1 MYTCCSVGGRTRL
14 SCWNYEESGVDIV
27 TEFNAIVNQNIEGE
41 EGKNGEQLFQYAS
54 DNLVAEI
61 LINPQ
66 HSTLVQCVRN
76 LLASF
81 TKYRCIIHAGYSFT
95 ENGSWI
101 LQDGSFSV
109 TDFLDAYKTAEA
121 QRTIRLHENQ
131 IRIELHCSADAD
143 WNQVSRVKGT
153 RFLLNPPEKI
163 IDIESIES
171 IVRWLCDKIEVAE
184 LDILLEGSQVV
195 GNIRFSRPTLY
206 VFPAGQGDSALFG
219 INGFNMLIDGGAGRN
234 SCFWGFA
241 RHLDRLDA
249 VLLTRLNSSNLE
261 GVASFLKR
269 KTMSSL
275 YPQIGHFFCNFKTRK
290 QISSPNIDAKQD
302 VLSISLIDTA
312 QSIITD
318 LKQLQLRPHLCY
330 RNINLEPINLYHKV
344 GHGKLDMYVL
354 NPSKDSKEVK
364 DFLTKWNEGDQKLF
378 NPTKDLQFP
387 LPNIISVCTLL
398 VWQPANPNT
407 TITRILFPG
416 SSPQNKIFES
426 LERVR
431 HLDFLKH
438 PSCSIKSMSSSTSV
452 TVKSQTTKKTV
463 LEKMIPGETKT
474 VKTMENL
481 EVSTSASNAVI
492 QTAIIPT
499 VPKEGTPKPKF
510 PVETEKPK
518 QSIKLV
524 MKETANAKPKIEHK
538 YSSISARVNSNKI
551 AQKSSTTKKSLK
563 LSSKSPPTDKSSPT
577 TPIENQEKAPK
588 PIKQVIKPKSTS
600 TTTKSPSSTPT
611 KSKKEEANRKVL
623 VSSRTNSGLKRTPI
637 TKKETK
643 PANPKI
649 TETSL
654 KKDSNIVYKS
664 SLISCNKD
672 KSGEEEDILIVEK
685 VAITPE
691 KLLTPDGKKI
701 IANELDGILTTAKD
715 IVTKEKLSDSGATTA
730 PTMPEDEKINESK
743 KEIEVNESDKKVE
756 EFKKAKDALKTPDE
770 VADLPFHEEAD
781 EQKPKVAEKEI
792 ESEIETQ
799 EIVQVENAEYVLVS
813 LDSSPEVLKRQV
825 LDTVGLLDTELD
837 EDSDKEDEYVE
848 TKQSTI
854 LPDID
859 EKTKLIEHLLE
870 SSKDLCEITEKIDEL
885 KKQNEHEIT
894 NHQIH
899 DHLQDFN
906 HDHTKTS
913 NCTQLNKQENST
925 QIQEEAKIE
934 LQEKEC
940 IDEKRLT
947 IDNENDKDIH
957 GSSHVEECNAEN
969 GDNTQDLKQIT
980 TTQGPDT
987 DLVNVANITM
997 DKKDSKASSKAGS
1010 ICDEP
1015 LTLTRSR
1022 SGSKTEEPERN
1033 TENSTDKQRSK
1044 ASSKA
1049 GSICDEPL
1057 KSPGPDISTD
1067 KIRSS
1072 SICQE
1077 QDKTN
1082 NVEEKQ
1088 ESKASSK
1095 AGSVCDE
1102 PVKSPIHETNTSAN
1116 VVPSRSG
1123 SITEEPE
1130 NTNVTD
1136 MQRSKTSSTAGS
1148 ICDETLKS
1156 PGPDIS
1162 TDKIRSSSI
1171 CQEQDKTNN
1180 AEAKQESKASSKA
1193 GSVCDEPVKSPVH
1206 ETNTSANVV
1215 PSRSGSIT
1223 EEPENTN
1230 VTDMQRSKTSSTAGS
1245 ICDETLKS
1253 PGPDISTDKIRSS
1266 SICQEQDKTNNA
1278 EEKQE
1283 SKASSKAGS
1292 VCDEPVKSP
1301 VHETNTSANV
1311 VPSRSGSI
1319 TEEPENTNVTD
1330 MQKSKASSKGS
1341 SICDELVRS
1350 PVHETITT
1358 AKCVSSRSGSI
1369 TKELEITEEITINKQ
1384 GSKASSKVHSVV
1396 EELTISPGPEIN
1408 TDKTETTD
1416 LTSLVSQALDV
1427 ANVSDTDKQESK
1439 ASSKASSV
1447 CDEPIKSPIHETIT
1461 SANAVSS
1468 RSGSITEEQE
1478 NIQKNVTDMQRS
1490 KASSKARSVC
1500 EEPIKSPVHEIVNAI
1515 TSITSSITHDPEN
1528 TTKNTTGSKPSSKA
1542 SSVCDEP
1549 VKSPVHE
1556 TITSKNSVP
1565 CRSSSICDE
1574 PVKSPIQEIITSV
1587 NAVPSRSGSITEE
1600 PEKVPDLQKSKS
1612 SSKSSSICDETIK
1625 SPVHEIVNAITCS
1638 RSNSLTHELENATN
1652 DVTGSKASSKA
1663 GSVCDEPIKSP
1674 IHETITSANV
1684 IPSRSGSMTEPENAP
1699 ENVSDLQKSKTSS
1712 KGSSICDETVKSPVH
1727 EIVNAIT
1734 SRSNSLTHELENA
1747 TNDVTG
1753 SKASSKASSVC
1764 EKPIKSPVHEIVNAI
1779 TSITSSLTHD
1789 PENTTKNATGSKA
1802 SSKASSVCDEPIKSP
1817 INETITSANA
1827 VPSRSGSITEEQENT
1842 TENVTDIQ
1850 RSKASSKASSVCEE
1864 PIKSPVHEIVNAI
1877 TSITSSITHD
1887 PENTTK
1893 NVTGSK
1899 ASSKAS
1905 SVCDEPVKSPVHE
1918 TITSEISVSCRSGS
1932 ITEEPE
1938 NITDVQRSKA
1948 SSKASSICDEPVK
1961 SPVHETIAKGNAVI
1975 SMPLSDSITDK
1986 SESILHN
1993 VTDMQISKVSSKP
2006 SSICD
2011 EPVKSPVHETI
2022 TSENSVSFRSGSLT
2036 EEPENVTDI
2045 QRSKTSSKASS
2056 ICDEP
2061 VKSPV
2066 HETIAIANAL
2076 ISMPLS
2082 ESVTEK
2088 PESIPDNVT
2097 NIQKCNVS
2105 TTASSVCD
2113 KPVKHPSHEIVNEI
2127 NNISSTLTH
2136 EIENTTKNATGSKAS
2151 SKASSVCDEPIK
2163 SPIHETITSANAV
2176 SSRSGSITEEP
2187 ENTPENVPDIQKSKT
2202 SSKASSICDE
2212 PVKSPVD
2219 ETIASANSIRSRSGS
2234 VTEKPDSIPDNV
2246 TDIQRSKA
2254 SSKASS
2260 ICDEPVKSP
2269 VHEIVNVIT
2278 SISSTLTHEIENT
2291 TKNATS
2297 SKASSR
2303 ASSVCEEPVK
2313 SPVHELITSPNAIV
2327 SRSSSITDKLE
2338 IVPDNVTDIQK
2349 SKTSS
2354 KASSICDEPATSS
2367 VDETIA
2373 SANSVINRS
2382 GSVTEKPESIL
2393 DHVTNMQRSG
2403 SITEEQENTPENVTD
2418 MQKSKSS
2425 SKANSVCDEPVKS
2438 PIHETITS
2446 VNAVPSRSGSITEN
2460 PENTPEHVPDI
2471 QKSKTSSKASSVCD
2485 EPVKSPVHEIVN
2497 VITRISST
2505 LTHEIENT
2513 TKNATG
2519 SKASSRASSVCEE
2532 PVKSPVHELITSPN
2546 AIVSRSSSI
2555 TDKLEI
2561 VPDNVT
2567 DMQKSKTCSKASSIC
2582 DESVKS
2588 PVYETVNAITSISSS
2603 VTHEPENTTKNGI
2616 DSKASSRAS
2625 SVCDEPVKS
2634 PVRETTTLINSITS
2648 SSNTISQESKNI
2660 PENEIEKQGSKA
2672 SSKSG
2677 SVCDELVKSPLCEN
2691 KKSENTI
2698 TNLSSSITQEPEI
2711 DSHCSKAS
2719 SKANSI
2725 GEEPLKSSELA
2736 IISTNGS
2743 ESKSRSSSVNLE
2755 QDITHVSIN
2764 DKQESEKSSVVQE
2777 TEFPQIIGMDK
2788 HDVESC
2794 SRKDSFFQDKN
2805 NSSTFSSSSTSSI
2818 CQEIDTQSSKL
2829 SSRKSSVVDESISN
2843 PSKLHIGEKSSSLQ
2857 ESNVYEHNIDNNT
2870 KTFNKSGSLCDEMLN
2885 LPFNKVTENIISN
2898 EAYEKVVSP
2907 ETTVGNT
2914 ESKMVNAI
2922 ESMCEES
2929 IKSDNDE
2936 ICTKE
2941 HLVSSTSSLIL
2952 HETEEEK
2959 CQLPR
2964 KSSVLEEPQ
2973 NSLTEDNNTILSPSD
2988 CNKSN
2993 IIERRAEESKSFGRI
3008 GSLCEEIAKFLTD
3021 NDNKISTNITSESP
3035 CSLIESIPLKS
3046 NIDELKVET
3055 ETLLQLNKNTDTLNK
3070 IEKSLQLD
3078 DKVKVDEK
3086 HDNINEKNTD
3096 HSLPVKNITESN
3108 NKPPN
3113 ISTLLIEENNKTGI
3127 MNVAQ
3132 MVGKNIL
3139 DESLTKHT
3147 VITDNES
3154 KSLKTFTPIANVTSE
3169 ECISKLSNVLIEDI
3183 VKTSDDKNIICDS
3196 SITDIC
3202 MNQPLG
3208 VTLNSEDLG
3217 VTKDIVM
3224 QLKRDVHEAL
3234 HQCSSD
3240 DERPFT
3246 PQSESS
3252 MSRSAMNID
3261 EDDDDNEDNKIE
3273 TDDDMP
3279 GSPMSTRPSPVQMQ
3293 LDNRHVEINMDFN
3306 KALQEHRIT
3315 RGEDLTATEANGNH
3329 VTEIKTTEHDNI
3341 NQNQGTSS
3349 DTVQSW
3355 GKPLGLP
3362 PVQSINNNGFDPIRE
3377 WGKPL
3382 GLPSP
3387 TQPILELTEPQNMS
3401 GKTTPKKNVKK
3412 IIDNK
3417 PIINVMDKDAQNR
3430 IRRSESPSKLRS
3442 RSSSRMSRINPIYL
3456 DLIYVPHHGNS
3467 KYVSADFFKR
3477 VRARNYVFSGTDPSK
3492 EVLNALIEGKQAW
3505 EDQDLEVT
3513 IIPTYDT
3520 DTLGQWVAE
3529 NEELLTKLK
3538 IDLSPS
3544 ASRCTIKLQ
3553 DHNTSCSAYRLE
3565 F

>member
-1 MYTCCSVGGRTRL
+1 MGNPSDHVETPLTGGYLLIVLAEPRSAEHKLAILKKLTKGL

-143 WNQVSRVKGT
+143 WNQVGRVKGT

-163 IDIESIES
+163 VENGSIES

-290 QISSPNIDAKQD
+290 QISSPDIDAKQD
-302 VLSISLIDTA
+302 ILSISLIDTA

-364 DFLTKWNEGDQKLF
+364 DFLAKWNEGDQKLF
-378 NPTKDLQFP
+378 NSTKDLQFP

-416 SSPQNKIFES
+416 SCPQNKIFES

-431 HLDFLKH
+431 HLEFLKH

-499 VPKEGTPKPKF
+499 VPKEGIPKPKF
-510 PVETEKPK
+510 PVETDKPK
-518 QSIKLV
+518 PSIKSV
-524 MKETANAKPKIEHK
+524 TKETSNAKPKIEHK
-538 YSSISARVNSNKI
+538 YSSISAKVNSNKVV
-551 AQKSSTTKKSLK
+551 QKSSTTKKSLK

-588 PIKQVIKPKSTS
+588 PFKQVIKPKST
-600 TTTKSPSSTPT
+600 TTTSKSPSSTPT

-637 TKKETK
+637 TKKEIK
-643 PANPKI
+643 PAQPKI

-654 KKDSNIVYKS
+654 KKDPNIVYKS
-664 SLISCNKD
+664 SLISCDKD

-730 PTMPEDEKINESK
+730 PTMPEDEKITESK
-743 KEIEVNESDKKVE
+743 KEIEVSESDKKIE

-781 EQKPKVAEKEI
+781 EQKPKITDKEI

-825 LDTVGLLDTELD
+825 LDTVGLLDTELE
-837 EDSDKEDEYVE
+837 EDSDKEDEYAE
-848 TKQSTI
+848 TKQSSI

-870 SSKDLCEITEKIDEL
+870 SSKDLCEITDKIDEL

-899 DHLQDFN
+899 DHLDSSN
-906 HDHTKTS
+906 HDNTKTS
-913 NCTQLNKQENST
+913 NMCTQSNKQENPT
-925 QIQEEAKIE
+925 LIQEGATFE
-934 LQEKEC
+934 LQE
-940 IDEKRLT
+940 EKS
-947 IDNENDKDIH
+947 INEQHSKIVYENNKDLH
-957 GSSHVEECNAEN
+957 KSFHTDECNAEKRGN
-969 GDNTQDLKQIT
+969 SEDLKQIMTTQETDTELKNIENKTICQT
-980 TTQGPDT
+980 TTYPESLKTDQDETKMSTRQELETVPSDLNLHEDSNIVNIQQKSETQINSDT
-987 DLVNVANITM
+987 ECEHQEKTTTDEIKTKEN
-997 DKKDSKASSKAGS
+997 KSSS
-1010 ICDEP
+1010 
-1015 LTLTRSR
+1015 
-1022 SGSKTEEPERN
+1022 
-1033 TENSTDKQRSK
+1033 
-1044 ASSKA
+1044 
-1049 GSICDEPL
+1049 
-1057 KSPGPDISTD
+1057 
-1067 KIRSS
+1067 RSS
-1072 SICQE
+1072 SICEEHNRTNETKLSTKTSYDEPLDTQEIHKNTDKSGSTSLYQE

-1082 NVEEKQ
+1082 ITIDKEN
-1088 ESKASSK
+1088 SKAS
-1095 AGSVCDE
+1095 
-1102 PVKSPIHETNTSAN
+1102 N
-1116 VVPSRSG
+1116 
-1123 SITEEPE
+1123 
-1130 NTNVTD
+1130 
-1136 MQRSKTSSTAGS
+1136 KTG
-1148 ICDETLKS
+1148 
-1156 PGPDIS
+1156 
-1162 TDKIRSSSI
+1162 
-1171 CQEQDKTNN
+1171 
-1180 AEAKQESKASSKA
+1180 
-1193 GSVCDEPVKSPVH
+1193 
-1206 ETNTSANVV
+1206 
-1215 PSRSGSIT
+1215 
-1223 EEPENTN
+1223 
-1230 VTDMQRSKTSSTAGS
+1230 
-1245 ICDETLKS
+1245 
-1253 PGPDISTDKIRSS
+1253 
-1266 SICQEQDKTNNA
+1266 
-1278 EEKQE
+1278 
-1283 SKASSKAGS
+1283 
-1292 VCDEPVKSP
+1292 
-1301 VHETNTSANV
+1301 
-1311 VPSRSGSI
+1311 
-1319 TEEPENTNVTD
+1319 
-1330 MQKSKASSKGS
+1330 
-1341 SICDELVRS
+1341 
-1350 PVHETITT
+1350 
-1358 AKCVSSRSGSI
+1358 
-1369 TKELEITEEITINKQ
+1369 
-1384 GSKASSKVHSVV
+1384 
-1396 EELTISPGPEIN
+1396 
-1408 TDKTETTD
+1408 
-1416 LTSLVSQALDV
+1416 
-1427 ANVSDTDKQESK
+1427 
-1439 ASSKASSV
+1439 
-1447 CDEPIKSPIHETIT
+1447 
-1461 SANAVSS
+1461 
-1468 RSGSITEEQE
+1468 
-1478 NIQKNVTDMQRS
+1478 
-1490 KASSKARSVC
+1490 
-1500 EEPIKSPVHEIVNAI
+1500 
-1515 TSITSSITHDPEN
+1515 
-1528 TTKNTTGSKPSSKA
+1528 
-1542 SSVCDEP
+1542 SVCDEP

-1556 TITSKNSVP
+1556 TITA
-1565 CRSSSICDE
+1565 
-1574 PVKSPIQEIITSV
+1574 TH
-1587 NAVPSRSGSITEE
+1587 AVTSRSGSIIEE
-1600 PEKVPDLQKSKS
+1600 PE
-1612 SSKSSSICDETIK
+1612 
-1625 SPVHEIVNAITCS
+1625 N
-1638 RSNSLTHELENATN
+1638 
-1652 DVTGSKASSKA
+1652 VTDMQRSKASS
-1663 GSVCDEPIKSP
+1663 
-1674 IHETITSANV
+1674 
-1684 IPSRSGSMTEPENAP
+1684 R
-1699 ENVSDLQKSKTSS
+1699 
-1712 KGSSICDETVKSPVH
+1712 
-1727 EIVNAIT
+1727 
-1734 SRSNSLTHELENA
+1734 
-1747 TNDVTG
+1747 
-1753 SKASSKASSVC
+1753 
-1764 EKPIKSPVHEIVNAI
+1764 
-1779 TSITSSLTHD
+1779 
-1789 PENTTKNATGSKA
+1789 
-1802 SSKASSVCDEPIKSP
+1802 ASSVCDEH
-1817 INETITSANA
+1817 
-1827 VPSRSGSITEEQENT
+1827 V
-1842 TENVTDIQ
+1842 
-1850 RSKASSKASSVCEE
+1850 
-1864 PIKSPVHEIVNAI
+1864 KSPVHDTI
-1877 TSITSSITHD
+1877 TATNVLLSRSSS
-1887 PENTTK
+1887 TTEHPK
-1893 NVTGSK
+1893 IIPDNGTDMQKSK

-1918 TITSEISVSCRSGS
+1918 TITATHAVTSRSGS
-1932 ITEEPE
+1932 IVGEPE
-1938 NITDVQRSKA
+1938 NVNDMQRSKA

-1961 SPVHETIAKGNAVI
+1961 SPVHEKVTATNVL
-1975 SMPLSDSITDK
+1975 LSRSSSITEHPEIIPDNGLDMSK
-1986 SESILHN
+1986 S
-1993 VTDMQISKVSSKP
+1993 KASSKG
-2006 SSICD
+2006 SSVCD

-2022 TSENSVSFRSGSLT
+2022 TATHAVTSRSGSIAGELENVT
-2036 EEPENVTDI
+2036 DMQRSKASSRASSVCDEPVKSPVHETITATHAVTSRSGSIAGEPENVTDM
-2045 QRSKTSSKASS
+2045 QRSKASSRASSVCDEPVRSPVHDTNTATNVLLSRSSSTTEHLEIIPDNGTDMQKSKTSSKASS

-2066 HETIAIANAL
+2066 HETITATHA
-2076 ISMPLS
+2076 
-2082 ESVTEK
+2082 VT
-2088 PESIPDNVT
+2088 
-2097 NIQKCNVS
+2097 
-2105 TTASSVCD
+2105 
-2113 KPVKHPSHEIVNEI
+2113 
-2127 NNISSTLTH
+2127 
-2136 EIENTTKNATGSKAS
+2136 
-2151 SKASSVCDEPIK
+2151 
-2163 SPIHETITSANAV
+2163 
-2176 SSRSGSITEEP
+2176 SRSGSITQEP
-2187 ENTPENVPDIQKSKT
+2187 GNTSDMQK
-2202 SSKASSICDE
+2202 SKASS
-2212 PVKSPVD
+2212 
-2219 ETIASANSIRSRSGS
+2219 R
-2234 VTEKPDSIPDNV
+2234 
-2246 TDIQRSKA
+2246 
-2254 SSKASS
+2254 ASS

-2269 VHEIVNVIT
+2269 VHEMIT
-2278 SISSTLTHEIENT
+2278 ATHAVT
-2291 TKNATS
+2291 
-2297 SKASSR
+2297 
-2303 ASSVCEEPVK
+2303 
-2313 SPVHELITSPNAIV
+2313 
-2327 SRSSSITDKLE
+2327 SRSGSIAGE
-2338 IVPDNVTDIQK
+2338 PENVTDMQK
-2349 SKTSS
+2349 SKASS
-2354 KASSICDEPATSS
+2354 KASSICDEP
-2367 VDETIA
+2367 
-2373 SANSVINRS
+2373 
-2382 GSVTEKPESIL
+2382 L
-2393 DHVTNMQRSG
+2393 
-2403 SITEEQENTPENVTD
+2403 
-2418 MQKSKSS
+2418 
-2425 SKANSVCDEPVKS
+2425 KS
-2438 PIHETITS
+2438 PVHETITATI
-2446 VNAVPSRSGSITEN
+2446 AVTSRSGSITEG
-2460 PENTPEHVPDI
+2460 PENT
-2471 QKSKTSSKASSVCD
+2471 S
-2485 EPVKSPVHEIVN
+2485 
-2497 VITRISST
+2497 
-2505 LTHEIENT
+2505 
-2513 TKNATG
+2513 
-2519 SKASSRASSVCEE
+2519 
-2532 PVKSPVHELITSPN
+2532 
-2546 AIVSRSSSI
+2546 
-2555 TDKLEI
+2555 
-2561 VPDNVT
+2561 
-2567 DMQKSKTCSKASSIC
+2567 DMQK
-2582 DESVKS
+2582 
-2588 PVYETVNAITSISSS
+2588 
-2603 VTHEPENTTKNGI
+2603 
-2616 DSKASSRAS
+2616 SKASSRAS

-2634 PVRETTTLINSITS
+2634 PVQETITATHAVTSRSGSIAG
-2648 SSNTISQESKNI
+2648 E
-2660 PENEIEKQGSKA
+2660 PENVIDMQRSKVSSKA
-2672 SSKSG
+2672 SSICDEPVKSPVHETIIATHEDTISSGFRTIEHG
-2677 SVCDELVKSPLCEN
+2677 STLENVTDIQESKTESTASSVCGLPTESHVNDTVNALSSTSSSITQVSESIPENDINKEGSSKSVPVCDEPVKSPLCEN
-2691 KKSENTI
+2691 IISEDVI
-2698 TNLSSSITQEPEI
+2698 TNISSSMTQGPENITDNQ
-2711 DSHCSKAS
+2711 CLKAS
-2719 SKANSI
+2719 SQTNLIS
-2725 GEEPLKSSELA
+2725 EEPVNSSGLTL
-2736 IISTNGS
+2736 INTNES
-2743 ESKSRSSSVNLE
+2743 ESKSISSSVNQEQGIGLFSIADKQQNNSSSKDRSICDEISTVQENISSNIANTSISNLE
-2755 QDITHVSIN
+2755 STSIN
-2764 DKQESEKSSVVQE
+2764 ILGEQELKTLSKSVCDELLKSPGLEIDTEECVTKNTLNTELDKVEVTTSMNADYKCDVTTMSPNKELYEIENKVMTQSRIDFCNEGMVNTSIDDHQEPKVFNNEGSTHREPIKYQEKNCNEDLISNKTNSREELLESLPTSNNCSTVDDIISDKPLKEQKSISTLLISENSSLNQD
-2777 TEFPQIIGMDK
+2777 TECALIIGTNK
-2788 HDVESC
+2788 HDFESC
-2794 SRKDSFFQDKN
+2794 SIKDSFDQDKN
-2805 NSSTFSSSSTSSI
+2805 KSSTFSSSSTSSI

-2829 SSRKSSVVDESISN
+2829 SSRKSSVVDETIDN
-2843 PSKLHIGEKSSSLQ
+2843 PSKLQIMEKSSSLQ
-2857 ESNVYEHNIDNNT
+2857 ESNVYEHSIDDNS
-2870 KTFNKSGSLCDEMLN
+2870 KIFNKSGSLCDEMLN
-2885 LPFNKVTENIISN
+2885 LPFTKVTENIISN
-2898 EAYEKVVSP
+2898 KAYEQAVSSA
-2907 ETTVGNT
+2907 TTIGST
-2914 ESKMVNAI
+2914 ESKINNEV

-2929 IKSDNDE
+2929 IKSHNNE

-2941 HLVSSTSSLIL
+2941 NLISSISSSIH
-2952 HETEEEK
+2952 HETEDEK

-2964 KSSVLEEPQ
+2964 NSSVFDEPQ
-2973 NSLTEDNNTILSPSD
+2973 NLLIDDNTIILSPSD
-2988 CNKSN
+2988 NKNKSN
-2993 IIERRAEESKSFGRI
+2993 VIEKKPEESKSLGRI

-3021 NDNKISTNITSESP
+3021 NDNKTSTIIKPESQ
-3035 CSLIESIPLKS
+3035 CSLNESLPLKS
-3046 NIDELKVET
+3046 EKEELEVET

-3070 IEKSLQLD
+3070 VEKSLQLD

-3086 HDNINEKNTD
+3086 HDNVNEKNTD
-3096 HSLPVKNITESN
+3096 HSLPVENITVSN
-3108 NKPPN
+3108 NKSPN

-3132 MVGKNIL
+3132 IVGKNIT

-3154 KSLKTFTPIANVTSE
+3154 KNLKTVTPTSNITSE
-3169 ECISKLSNVLIEDI
+3169 ECISKLSNVLIEDV
-3183 VKTSDDKNIICDS
+3183 VKTSDDKNRICDS

-3208 VTLNSEDLG
+3208 VTLNIEDLG

-3234 HQCSSD
+3234 HPCSSD

-3246 PQSESS
+3246 PHSESS

-3261 EDDDDNEDNKIE
+3261 DDDDDNEDNKIE

-3279 GSPMSTRPSPVQMQ
+3279 GSPMSTGPSPVQMQ

-3306 KALQEHRIT
+3306 KAMQEHRIT
-3315 RGEDLTATEANGNH
+3315 RGEDLTTTEANGNH
-3329 VTEIKTTEHDNI
+3329 VTEIKTTKHDNI

-3387 TQPILELTEPQNMS
+3387 TQPILELAEPQNMS
-3401 GKTTPKKNVKK
+3401 SKTTPKKNVKK

-3529 NEELLTKLK
+3529 NEELLNKLK